1 MRRDGQI
8 LGQWAGCDSGEQQ
21 GVPAEF
27 EALCHVQVKVADLV
41 AFAQAHTNERGY
53 LNLVISERREVGQY
67 GDTHSVTLDTYVSQA
82 KEPGG
87 MAGPALESPPIHDD
101 DIPF

>member
-1 MRRDGQI
+1 MAEKIFLKCSAKQKRFDNGGSVI
-8 LGQWAGCDSGEQQ
+8 NLG
-21 GVPAEF
+21 
-27 EALCHVQVKVADLV
+27 VKVADLV
-41 AFAQAHTNERGY
+41 AFAQEHTNERGY

-67 GDTHSVTLDTYVSQA
+67 GDTHSVTLDTYVGKA

-87 MAGPALESPPIHDD
+87 IAAPALESHPITDD